1 MRWARWLAALA
12 ISACAGTPSYLRAY
26 GPVAVRQARLG
37 WFLLIVAAAVVA
49 VMGLLVIV
57 ATVRRRAPAESDLL
71 ADAGGLGWVL
81 VGGIAVPVVIL
92 AAVLVVSTGTL
103 AAVARAPAHPAAT
116 IRITGHQWWWE
127 IRYDGSTPDEI
138 FTTANELHLPV
149 GQPVRL
155 ELATAD
161 VIHSFWVPQLAGK
174 LDLNPGQTNSLW
186 IQADSAGTYHGQCG
200 EYCGL
205 QHAGMALS
213 VVAEPPAQFARWL
226 EAMRQPAPEPAGG
239 DPAAGRQVFTGS
251 ACALCHT
258 VRGTEAGGALGPDL
272 THVAARRTLAAGML
286 PNRTGE
292 LTAWIADPQAV
303 KPGAKM
309 PAVPLGPDELRQIV
323 AYLQTLH

>member
-1 MRWARWLAALA
+1 MRSPRWLAGLAL
-12 ISACAGTPSYLRAY
+12 SACAGAPGYLRAY
-26 GPVAVRQARLG
+26 GPVAERQARLG
-37 WFLLIVAAAVVA
+37 WLLLLIAAAVVA

-57 ATVRRRAPAESDLL
+57 ATVRRRASADSDLL

-103 AAVARAPAHPAAT
+103 AAVARVPAYPAAT

-174 LDLNPGQTNSLW
+174 LDLIPGQANSLW
-186 IQADSAGTYHGQCG
+186 IQADSPGTYHGQCG

-213 VVAEPPAQFARWL
+213 VIAESPGQFARWL

-239 DPAAGRQVFTGS
+239 EAEAGGRVFAGS
-251 ACALCHT
+251 GCALCHT
-258 VRGTEAGGALGPDL
+258 VRGTGAGGALGPDL
-272 THVAARRTLAAGML
+272 THLASRRTLAAGRL
-286 PNRTGE
+286 PNRTAE
-292 LTAWIADPQAV
+292 LTGLIADPQSL
-303 KPGAKM
+303 KPGVKM
-309 PAVPLGPDELRQIV
+309 PAVPLGPDELRQVV